1 MLTRRIFVGLSA
13 HGLAALCGLL
23 PLLKACGSPANPA
36 KNQPQGED
44 SAAEP
49 LDWTTFLAGVDQ
61 LALEQFSGAWEQEAY
76 VEEMATLMRRL
87 SPQDPILLE
96 ELADAVGAIRNF
108 PDIVTLV
115 EGPDHSYDV
124 AIVVFEEGE
133 EIPLHDHPDMTGVI
147 LGLTGE
153 VEIQSFNLLP
163 ELSASG
169 ALQLQRL
176 AVSNVTP
183 GVHATLTANRGN
195 IHSLRAISRTEL
207 LDVFTPG
214 YNQDRSVRS
223 KWFTRSSTP
232 VDGTTDIFEAE
243 ED

>member
-13 HGLAALCGLL
+13 QGLAVLCGIF
-23 PLLKACGSPANPA
+23 PFLKACAPPADGS
-36 KNQPQGED
+36 KNKPESED
-44 SAAEP
+44 SASEP
-49 LDWTTFLAGVDQ
+49 LDWATFLAGVDQ
-61 LALEQFSGAWEQEAY
+61 LALEQFSGAWNQEAY
-76 VEEMATLMRRL
+76 VEEMATLMLRL
-87 SPQDPILLE
+87 SPQDPVLLE
-96 ELADAVGAIRNF
+96 ELAKAVGAIRNF

-147 LGLTGE
+147 LGLSGE

-163 ELSASG
+163 ELSPSG

-183 GVHATLTANRGN
+183 GVHATLTADRGN

-223 KWFTRSSTP
+223 KWFTRSTTP
-232 VDGTTDIFEAE
+232 LDGTTDIFEAE

>member
-23 PLLKACGSPANPA
+23 PFLKACAPQPSPA
-36 KNQPQGED
+36 KNQPDPED

-49 LDWTTFLAGVDQ
+49 LDWAGFLAGVDQ
-61 LALEQFSGAWEQEAY
+61 LALEQFSGAWDQEAY
-76 VEEMATLMRRL
+76 VEELATLMRRL

-153 VEIQSFNLLP
+153 VEIQSFDLLP

-169 ALQLQRL
+169 ALQLKRL

-183 GVHATLTANRGN
+183 GVHATLTAARGN

-214 YNQDRSVRS
+214 YNQDRSARS
-223 KWFTRSSTP
+223 KWFTRSTTP
-232 VDGTTDIFEAE
+232 LDGTTDIFEAR